1 MEGVQKNFAERMAEV
16 RAKLVPGTPVEV
28 WIRDEIGL
36 VRRTN
41 SPIGQKGLTSAR
53 QPRSTHPVDL
63 SVRRDMPAKRGAGL
77 ALALTAASSRRDRHQ
92 GHPPVA
98 TPFSSSIKPA
108 DMAQKDLHVPSSISL
123 LPLPPRH
130 APSSTT
136 RKTSGSSCVRTGC
149 RTASS
154 NLQRHRRSLLLRL
167 EHPDRSVLE
176 NHVHRSSR
184 FGRCRSLFA
193 RTDISLRTAPLTH
206 SNPAKAVEGG
216 SNRPG

>member
-1 MEGVQKNFAERMAEV
+1 
-16 RAKLVPGTPVEV
+16 
-28 WIRDEIGL
+28 
-36 VRRTN
+36 
-41 SPIGQKGLTSAR
+41 
-53 QPRSTHPVDL
+53 
-63 SVRRDMPAKRGAGL
+63 
-77 ALALTAASSRRDRHQ
+77 
-92 GHPPVA
+92 
-98 TPFSSSIKPA
+98 
-108 DMAQKDLHVPSSISL
+108 MAQKDLHVPSSISL

-206 SNPAKAVEGG
+206 SNPAKAVGG
-216 SNRPG
+216 IEPDSIFPGLPKQRSRGTRSSGPTRFTSHQSGSRWNERRTCETDMRAIMRLYWRSIERANIVGAIRRFGLLPDLP